1 VPHKFF
7 SQWVVSKYVST
18 SGCHFGWDACTL
30 FMNEHNPRTDTP
42 FASIVHLRWEKNFH
56 FLFVR
61 HYPGRGELENGSFHS
76 YGSEI
81 SHGTCIGNSKKSRM
95 ELALEIQRN
104 LAWNLHWKFKEIAQL
119 IFYEIPV

>member
-1 VPHKFF
+1 
-7 SQWVVSKYVST
+7 
-18 SGCHFGWDACTL
+18 
-30 FMNEHNPRTDTP
+30 MNEHNPRTDTP

-104 LAWNLHWKFKEIAQL
+104 RSTHFLRDSSLKYPLLQPDSI
-119 IFYEIPV
+119 